1 MFLFNPIVFCS
12 LKAVLIGINYEGQQ
26 GQLSGCHN
34 DVKNIKKYLMKN
46 QGFKEKDMIIL
57 MDDGRH
63 HLPTKKNI
71 LEAFDRV
78 VEYSNAG
85 DVVFIHYSGHGG
97 RVRDTSGDEAD
108 GYDEVSRRWQL
119 TQLYLDSELAPY
131 PDTFL

>member
-57 MDDGRH
+57 RKIIK
-63 HLPTKKNI
+63 P
-71 LEAFDRV
+71 F
-78 VEYSNAG
+78 
-85 DVVFIHYSGHGG
+85 
-97 RVRDTSGDEAD
+97 
-108 GYDEVSRRWQL
+108 
-119 TQLYLDSELAPY
+119 
-131 PDTFL
+131 